1 MSLTGLLTALTEDRS
16 FANIRTQAARPL
28 AERSAETII
37 SATDGLRAPVLAQIA
52 AGLAD
57 DAAAS
62 APGSSG
68 ASAEG
73 AHPPVL
79 LAVTAT
85 GREAE
90 ELQAALGSYLPS
102 EQIANFPS
110 WETLP
115 HERLSP
121 RSDTVGQR
129 LSVLRRLER
138 TDPSEQ
144 PLRVVVAPV
153 RSVLQPVVAGLGQM
167 EPVALRTGQDYDF
180 QQLVAE
186 LAGAAYS
193 RVDMVTRRGEFAV
206 RGGIIDV
213 FPPPRTIPCGPS
225 SSGTSWTR
233 CAGSRWRTSAR

>member
-28 AERSAETII
+28 VERSAETII

-57 DAAAS
+57 GTPGHAAAS
-62 APGSSG
+62 APAGSG
-68 ASAEG
+68 TGDDA
-73 AHPPVL
+73 AHAPIL

-90 ELQAALGSYLPS
+90 ELQAGLASYLPA

-167 EPVALRTGQDYDF
+167 EPVTLRTGQDYDF
-180 QQLVAE
+180 QQLVASVRDKLE
-186 LAGAAYS
+186 GDAQ
-193 RVDMVTRRGEFAV
+193 DE
-206 RGGIIDV
+206 RGGACR
-213 FPPPRTIPCGPS
+213 FPLFGRPS
-225 SSGTSWTR
+225 WD
-233 CAGSRWRTSAR
+233 

>member
-62 APGSSG
+62 APAGSG
-68 ASAEG
+68 ASSAG
-73 AHPPVL
+73 AQVPVL

-121 RSDTVGQR
+121 RSDTVG
-129 LSVLRRLER
+129 LSL
-138 TDPSEQ
+138 
-144 PLRVVVAPV
+144 
-153 RSVLQPVVAGLGQM
+153 
-167 EPVALRTGQDYDF
+167 
-180 QQLVAE
+180 
-186 LAGAAYS
+186 
-193 RVDMVTRRGEFAV
+193 
-206 RGGIIDV
+206 IHI
-213 FPPPRTIPCGPS
+213 
-225 SSGTSWTR
+225 
-233 CAGSRWRTSAR
+233 